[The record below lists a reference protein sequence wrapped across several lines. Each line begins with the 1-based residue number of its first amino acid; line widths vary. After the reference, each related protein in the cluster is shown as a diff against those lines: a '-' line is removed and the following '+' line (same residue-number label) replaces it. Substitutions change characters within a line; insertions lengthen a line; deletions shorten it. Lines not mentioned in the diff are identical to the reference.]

1 MKAISIIY
9 RFMTQTEFKAINN
22 LIQSSGGGS
31 QTYIDFPKGSVKDS
45 DWIDFLGGIKVYP
58 VLSVRFTK
66 TIF

>member
-45 DWIDFLGGIKVYP
+45 DWIDFLGNQGEEAP
-58 VLSVRFTK
+58 N
-66 TIF
+66 